1 MRAARFLALLVVA
14 AGVPAYHKEVSGGW
28 NIRIAWNRM
37 SEGLKKARE
46 TKKPSLVLIHQSKD
60 GASKALKP
68 LWVKSKEI
76 EEMSSHFVMINAG
89 DHDEP
94 TDSKFR
100 PEGANGGYYPRIIF
114 LRPDGSRIDG
124 IQGPSAAHVAYFS
137 KPPQIVAA
145 MRQALLAVGI
155 DLDAEEKAKQAE
167 AEKAAAEE
175 KEKYRTSV
183 PGMLEAIFAV
193 VDEDRDQKL
202 SHDEYSTFVRATKG
216 QVPTATQYERMCS
229 MHKSVGGLTFEVMR
243 VVYASRSV
251 DELKKL
257 HDKLM
262 VSRAAEL

>member
-1 MRAARFLALLVVA
+1 
-14 AGVPAYHKEVSGGW
+14 
-28 NIRIAWNRM
+28 M
-37 SEGLKKARE
+37 SDGLRLARE
-46 TKKPSLVLIHQSKD
+46 TKKPSMVLIHQSKD

-68 LWVKSKEI
+68 LWVKSAEI
-76 EEMSSHFVMINAG
+76 EELSSYFVMINAG

-94 TDSKFR
+94 TDPKFR
-100 PEGANGGYYPRIIF
+100 PEGANGHYYPRIIF

-124 IQGPSAAHVAYFS
+124 IQGPSAAHTAYFS

-155 DLDAEEKAKQAE
+155 DLDAEAKAKQAA
-167 AEKAAAEE
+167 AEKAAKEE
-175 KEKYRTSV
+175 KEKYRNSV
-183 PGMLEAIFAV
+183 PGMLEAIFSI
-193 VDEDRDQKL
+193 VDEDRNQKL

-216 QVPTATQYERMCS
+216 QVPTSSQYERMCS
-229 MHKSVGGLTFEVMR
+229 MHKSDGGLSFEVMK

-262 VSRAAEL
+262 SSRAGEL